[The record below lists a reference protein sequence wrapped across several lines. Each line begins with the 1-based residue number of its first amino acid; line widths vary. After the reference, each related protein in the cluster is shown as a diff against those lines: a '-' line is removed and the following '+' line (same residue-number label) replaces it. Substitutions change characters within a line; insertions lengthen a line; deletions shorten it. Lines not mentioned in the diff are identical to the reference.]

1 MSFNPSEIFIRSD
14 SVVADINVKQ
24 RLIDLIAV
32 PWDQETEVPWRNEIW
47 NEVFRRGAFDGLA
60 DHAGRVIVTRD
71 HTETGRGDLVGKL
84 VQVDPQYQDGLFTR
98 AKIGRTLLGD
108 ETLALAE
115 DDMLSPSVGYRTKQI
130 DDVRVDRRLRLRE
143 VVRAFLDHVSLVP
156 VAAFAGAQV
165 LAVREDQ
172 SGLAVGPPPPQARAI
187 DKAFSDPAY
196 LRALERLNKDQ
207 PT

>member
-1 MSFNPSEIFIRSD
+1 MTQFNPSETFVRSD

-24 RLIDLIAV
+24 RLIDLVAV
-32 PWDQETEVPWRNEIW
+32 PWDQETEVPWLGEVW

-71 HTETGRGDLVGKL
+71 HTPGDPGPLVGKL
-84 VQVDPQYQDGLFTR
+84 VQVDPQHKDGLFTR

-115 DDMLSPSVGYRTKQI
+115 DDMLSPSVGYRIKQV
-130 DDVRVDRRLRLRE
+130 DDVRVDRRIRLRE

-156 VAAFAGAQV
+156 QPAFAGAHV

-172 SGLAVGPPPPQARAI
+172 SGAVVDLPPRQARVI
-187 DKAFSDPAY
+187 DEMFQDPAY
-196 LRALERLNKDQ
+196 LRALERLSR
-207 PT
+207 T